1 MAYTKNNWK
10 SGDVVTSSKLNH
22 MEDGIADAGG
32 TLVIGGFSS
41 NDIDVLIGTS
51 NKTWQE
57 IDNALAAGVRCVVIP
72 DIPGGHE
79 QIVVNK
85 TESHDG
91 EYTILAGLLVATTT
105 SADGYPS
112 IAGHDDSSNIS

>member
-32 TLVIGGFSS
+32 TLVIGGFSYDAE
-41 NDIDVLIGTS
+41 NNLIGTAD
-51 NKTWQE
+51 KTWQE
-57 IDNALAAGVRCVVIP
+57 IDNALAAGVRCVVVIATM
-72 DIPGGHE
+72 GGHA
-79 QIVVNK
+79 QLPVNAASLF
-85 TESHDG
+85 EG
-91 EYTILAGLLVATTT
+91 EYDIDVNGYNPTTT

-112 IAGHDDSSNIS
+112 SADGGGGDIG